1 MKSSVKIIISIVFSI
16 LLLPVVCN
24 AQSDKEAYRSMD
36 VIASGAEGE
45 VYGIVNL
52 YAERMKWF
60 VEWTR
65 ADGLNHISFYDFSLM
80 KNYFECNKKE
90 KTSLDECANGE
101 IFNLL
106 YQGDGSLDDYCVNML
121 QAMAQYTEEEAGFI
135 WARYKYRAYDY
146 YIEIMG
152 DDAIVSS
159 AYESYVKRG
168 YEEYKKLVNDN

>member
-1 MKSSVKIIISIVFSI
+1 MKSSVKIIISIVFSVF
-16 LLLPVVCN
+16 LLPAVCN
-24 AQSDKEAYRSMD
+24 AQSDKEGYKSID
-36 VIASGAEGE
+36 VIVSGAEGE
-45 VYGIVNL
+45 VYGIVGL

-121 QAMAQYTEEEAGFI
+121 QAMAQYTEEESGFI
-135 WARYKYRAYDY
+135 WARYKYRAYSY

-152 DDAIVSS
+152 DDAIVAS
-159 AYESYVKRG
+159 AYESYVKLG
-168 YEEYKKLVNDN
+168 YEEYKKNVNGD